1 MRETRRLRQSPAH
14 NSLTA
19 AGEARAWQDKQ
30 GRAAGVGGRGK
41 VVAKDCSPPGERR
54 PRGRVE
60 HPHGQDELERARR
73 TQHRVGGKP
82 VKYSREGGRG
92 LLEKFGA
99 QAGHAGH
106 TRRAGRAACR
116 ANKLSNM
123 RRGGGSSC
131 PRHPRPETHLGRFA
145 ARRPGGHR
153 KRPKGWRWRRVT
165 ACGSEATHLLTQ
177 GARRGILGHR
187 GGLGLWSDGS

>member
-41 VVAKDCSPPGERR
+41 VVAKDFSPPGERR

-60 HPHGQDELERARR
+60 HPHGQDELQRARR

-116 ANKLSNM
+116 ANKLSNKGVGAEAAA
-123 RRGGGSSC
+123 RGIRDPRRTLADSQLAARAGTVNAPRGGDGGALLLAAVKPPTSSTTG
-131 PRHPRPETHLGRFA
+131 EA
-145 ARRPGGHR
+145 AL
-153 KRPKGWRWRRVT
+153 VSY
-165 ACGSEATHLLTQ
+165 ASVA
-177 GARRGILGHR
+177 
-187 GGLGLWSDGS
+187 